1 MKLGWRPELNDLL
14 KMIEHAHNWEKK
26 LTADAFGIGIH

>member
-1 MKLGWRPELNDLL
+1 
-14 KMIEHAHNWEKK
+14 MIEHAHNWEKK